1 MKSLCR
7 SPLPTFST
15 ATIQGLLQAYAEAE
29 NRLPFYARPERLR
42 AALADSTNAKKV
54 IGHLQQGARLL
65 TCLDCL
71 EDGHPEALEYMGTLL
86 RGLAIEAFRDAEQEG
101 GIERRSPALRDAP
114 EWEPNVGGAD
124 E

>member
-1 MKSLCR
+1 MR
-7 SPLPTFST
+7 GHNFPVFST
-15 ATIQGLLQAYAEAE
+15 ATLPGLLQAYAASE
-29 NRLPFYARPERLR
+29 NYIPFHTRPERLK

-86 RGLAIEAFRDAEQEG
+86 RGLAIEAFRDAEQDG
-101 GIERRSPALRDAP
+101 GIERRSPALSDAP
-114 EWEPNVGGAD
+114 EWNPSAGGAD